1 MAKKGEYKKNA
12 KPRTKRDRAYDA
24 SPARKKA
31 RAERNK
37 ARRQAM
43 KSGSVKKG
51 DGKDVGHKKPLARGG
66 SNSKSNRKVQSAK
79 SNRSEGGKMG
89 NKAGKARGG
98 RKGGRKSK

>member
-1 MAKKGEYKKNA
+1 MPAKGDIKKNA
-12 KPRTKRDRAYDA
+12 KPRTRRDRAYDA

-31 RAERNK
+31 RAARNK

-43 KSGSVKKG
+43 KEGKVKKG
-51 DGKDVGHKKPLARGG
+51 DGKDVGHKRPLARGG

-89 NKAGKARGG
+89 NRAGKAAGG
-98 RKGGRKSK
+98 RKGGRKSR

>member
-1 MAKKGEYKKNA
+1 MPKKGETKKNE

-31 RAERNK
+31 RAARNK
-37 ARRQAM
+37 ARRQAIREG
-43 KSGSVKKG
+43 KASKG
-51 DGKDVGHKKPLARGG
+51 DGKDVDHKKPLSKGG
-66 SNSKSNRKVQSAK
+66 SNSKKNTRVVSSSK
-79 SNRSEGGKMG
+79 NRSAGGKMG